1 MNLETITKADLIQ
14 NYSLYSKLLKV
25 FEIVDGKQPDGT
37 CCGRG
42 KESAIDL
49 FINNRDKYVSGM
61 KEISERKIKPLFT
74 GSLYFTKVGKRFN
87 AERLTDKISLYL
99 IENGYERFF
108 DTSDYVEEETN
119 VEIVQ
124 EVKKVTTRKKA
135 TRRKKRAAAK
145 KSNKQ

>member
-25 FEIVDGKQPDGT
+25 FEIVDGKRPDGT

-49 FINNRDKYVSGM
+49 FINNRNRYVTGM

-87 AERLTDKISLYL
+87 AERLTDKLSLYL

-108 DTSDYVEEETN
+108 DTSDYVEEKPS
-119 VEIVQ
+119 VEVVQ
-124 EVKKVTTRKKA
+124 EVTRKKA
-135 TRRKKRAAAK
+135 TRRKKRVTAK
-145 KSNKQ
+145 KSNK